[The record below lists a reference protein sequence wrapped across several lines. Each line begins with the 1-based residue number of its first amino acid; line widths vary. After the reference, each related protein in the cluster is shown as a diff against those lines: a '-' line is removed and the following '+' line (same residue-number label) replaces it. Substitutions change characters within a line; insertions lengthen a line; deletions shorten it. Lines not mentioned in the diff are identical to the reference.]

1 MWLFA
6 IVTGWKEL
14 KEFVYKKMYGHFARI
29 KRTDCNNERA
39 VNYWGGTRF
48 CCTTASIEVGF
59 ILPVISGVW
68 LSYSFQQWHGARIT
82 SLLNGWKPS
91 LPLKQNPNT
100 TTCLSFKI
108 A

>member
-39 VNYWGGTRF
+39 VNYWGGPDF
-48 CCTTASIEVGF
+48 VA
-59 ILPVISGVW
+59 
-68 LSYSFQQWHGARIT
+68 QQ
-82 SLLNGWKPS
+82 
-91 LPLKQNPNT
+91 LPLK
-100 TTCLSFKI
+100 
-108 A
+108 